1 MTDHI
6 DLHDPHFPSLHR
18 VHRRGWIN
26 DPNGILRTE
35 DGRWHVFFQHNP
47 ASTRHE
53 DILWGHMS
61 SEDLVVWREEPH
73 GPTPRPGEVDQDG
86 CWSGIGLL
94 DRAGDGDAV
103 PTLVYSGVDGVE
115 NQLARVVVSRLDG
128 SGTRLLAPGR
138 VVAEVSQIDGLFGV
152 RDPFVFEAGGRRWAI
167 QGAGARDGDRRV
179 PTLPLY
185 ACDDL
190 DRWEHVGSLLDGD
203 DPVAVEHAPADL
215 WECPQLVPVGRRWV
229 LLLSRW
235 LHPDH
240 AEVSTIQVDYLIGDL
255 VEGAGGA
262 PRFAPTAGGRVDLGP
277 DFYAPQAVV
286 DPEAERVLLWG
297 WSWEGRERTEAQ
309 TEAQGWAGVL
319 TFPRELSLDGDRLI
333 ARPARELTA
342 LRGAPLVLELGDAG
356 ERRLDLS
363 TPARA
368 AIHLTGAAQ
377 VEIVAAD
384 GTVSH
389 VAALDAGPATVF
401 VDGSLLEL
409 LPEQSEPSTHRLYP
423 QQGEVVRVRGALES
437 AWVLRLPAD
446 DRRRDTLEETL

>member
-138 VVAEVSQIDGLFGV
+138 VVAEVPQIDGLFGV

-203 DPVAVEHAPADL
+203 DPVAAEHAPADL

-286 DPEAERVLLWG
+286 DPEAERCCCG
-297 WSWEGRERTEAQ
+297 DGPGRGKSA
-309 TEAQGWAGVL
+309 
-319 TFPRELSLDGDRLI
+319 PRRRPKLRDGPGCSPSPESSRSTMTGSSPDP
-333 ARPARELTA
+333 PASSPRCA
-342 LRGAPLVLELGDAG
+342 
-356 ERRLDLS
+356 ERRTCSSSVMRGRDGSICRRLLAQRS
-363 TPARA
+363 TSLAPHRSRSSLPTGRSRTSP
-368 AIHLTGAAQ
+368 HSTQGLRPSSWTGAC
-377 VEIVAAD
+377 
-384 GTVSH
+384 S
-389 VAALDAGPATVF
+389 
-401 VDGSLLEL
+401 SC
-409 LPEQSEPSTHRLYP
+409 SPSR
-423 QQGEVVRVRGALES
+423 A
-437 AWVLRLPAD
+437 
-446 DRRRDTLEETL
+446 RRPPIASIRSRARW